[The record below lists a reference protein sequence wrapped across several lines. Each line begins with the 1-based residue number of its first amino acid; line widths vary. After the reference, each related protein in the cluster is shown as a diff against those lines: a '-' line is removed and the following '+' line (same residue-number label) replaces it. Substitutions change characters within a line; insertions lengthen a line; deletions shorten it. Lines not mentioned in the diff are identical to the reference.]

1 VYFTPNVLASG
12 PSGPYTWFGT
22 LAANGGGSTGMLYKR
37 NRYFDPVSG
46 RFTQQDPI
54 GLAGGLNLY
63 GFADGDPVN
72 FSDPFGLSKCPPA
85 CDEVFEQLSQ
95 LAPAM
100 ERELA
105 TFLPRN
111 AVAAIGGNAIGAG
124 ISRLLGAIAARI
136 GSRSVTHFTSIEGA
150 AAIESSGALRQGSFV
165 VPANEV
171 AGMSARTA
179 EYFLEIG
186 AGRGA
191 MQATFRVPADA
202 LRVPFNG
209 PVTSGGA
216 TQFQVTRPLRV
227 SSGTFTP
234 TP

>member
-1 VYFTPNVLASG
+1 
-12 PSGPYTWFGT
+12 
-22 LAANGGGSTGMLYKR
+22 MC
-37 NRYFDPVSG
+37 
-46 RFTQQDPI
+46 
-54 GLAGGLNLY
+54 
-63 GFADGDPVN
+63 N

-85 CDEVFEQLSQ
+85 CGEVFEQLRD

-105 TFLPRN
+105 TFVPRN
-111 AVAAIGGNAIGAG
+111 AAAAAGGNIIGAG
-124 ISRLLGAIAARI
+124 ISKLAGAIA
-136 GSRSVTHFTSIEGA
+136 SRLGTRAVTHFTSAEGA
-150 AAIESSGALRQGSFV
+150 AAIEGSGALRQGSFV
-165 VPANEV
+165 APASEV
-171 AGMSARTA
+171 AGMSARAA
-179 EYFLEIG
+179 ETFLEIG

-216 TQFQVTRPLRV
+216 TQFQLTRPWPI
-227 SSGTFTP
+227 SPGSFTP